1 MTDFVWRCHDR
12 LQYSVGHSVS
22 QNCTLLKTFINPVKR
37 KHKYFNYKCMLHSIC
52 MRPCSFSD
60 FGAVAVNCLLRPYRR
75 SVMYFRF
82 RGWRHVRRQSAGRG
96 DAVVTQSDSP
106 GAAPD
111 RGRSLMFMI
120 ASLLQ
125 GVTRTIVVSIP
136 VCVCVCVWKYVCARG
151 HISRSTCVHTKG
163 HGSVL
168 LWQDKRIENAVFAVL
183 FLNTQH
189 YMMYSA

>member
-1 MTDFVWRCHDR
+1 M
-12 LQYSVGHSVS
+12 
-22 QNCTLLKTFINPVKR
+22 I
-37 KHKYFNYKCMLHSIC
+37 HSIC

-136 VCVCVCVWKYVCARG
+136 VCVCVCVKVCLCARSYLQKYMCAYQRPWLSPPLAG
-151 HISRSTCVHTKG
+151 QKNRKCSFRCSFFKHAT
-163 HGSVL
+163 
-168 LWQDKRIENAVFAVL
+168 LWCTLRKWLFIKKR
-183 FLNTQH
+183 Q
-189 YMMYSA
+189 YM